1 MDIIMPY
8 LEETYD
14 IVVVGAGH
22 AGCDFAINGR
32 FDVVAFHLLQNR
44 HQKKPLV
51 AIDTL
56 PGLYYISLF
65 QGTYMLSEAD
75 LLCVEFLINVTMLAD
90 D

>member
-1 MDIIMPY
+1 MIEIIPK
-8 LEETYD
+8 
-14 IVVVGAGH
+14 G
-22 AGCDFAINGR
+22 
-32 FDVVAFHLLQNR
+32 FDVVAFLFLQNR

>member
-1 MDIIMPY
+1 MHP
-8 LEETYD
+8 T
-14 IVVVGAGH
+14 
-22 AGCDFAINGR
+22 GCDFAINGQ
-32 FDVVAFHLLQNR
+32 FDVVAFLLLQKR
-44 HQKKPLV
+44 HQKMPLV